1 MLLCTLDEPLQQ
13 VVCFSCSCC
22 ELCSSPHHDD
32 LPPWARWDSISIARL
47 WVSTCASHH
56 FIPAC
61 LILHHQL
68 VTWLSTNLG
77 LQPFRSRLYPS
88 FPFPPSFHLLDFANT
103 THSRPSP
110 CSHPPLPAWTEQRS
124 PLPFLSRP
132 SNPPHRSP
140 FPMTTLV
147 SQPTYQPASSS
158 TSYCTVQLSSRGS
171 RPTARKI
178 SSSVP
183 KPSSM
188 AQSP

>member
-1 MLLCTLDEPLQQ
+1 MLDEPLQELG
-13 VVCFSCSCC
+13 CFSCSCC

-32 LPPWARWDSISIARL
+32 LPHGVKWDSISISSL
-47 WVSTCASHH
+47 CVSTCASDH

-68 VTWLSTNLG
+68 VPWLSTSLG
-77 LQPFRSRLYPS
+77 LQLFRSRLIPCLS
-88 FPFPPSFHLLDFANT
+88 LPPSFHLLDFANT

-124 PLPFLSRP
+124 LLPFLSRP
-132 SNPPHRSP
+132 SNPPHKSP

-147 SQPTYQPASSS
+147 SQPTCQPASSS
-158 TSYCTVQLSSRGS
+158 TSCSTVQPSSRGS
-171 RPTARKI
+171 PPTARKI
-178 SSSVP
+178 SFSVP
-183 KPSSM
+183 KPSST